1 MFVANED
8 SDTIVTYAIDH
19 EAGKLSATGDFVKTG
34 SPVCI
39 VFR

>member
-8 SDTIVTYAIDH
+8 IDTIVTYAIDR
-19 EAGKLSATGDFVKTG
+19 ETGKLAATGDIVKTG

>member
-8 SDTIVTYAIDH
+8 SDTIVTYAVDPQT
-19 EAGKLSATGDFVKTG
+19 GKLNATDDVIQTG